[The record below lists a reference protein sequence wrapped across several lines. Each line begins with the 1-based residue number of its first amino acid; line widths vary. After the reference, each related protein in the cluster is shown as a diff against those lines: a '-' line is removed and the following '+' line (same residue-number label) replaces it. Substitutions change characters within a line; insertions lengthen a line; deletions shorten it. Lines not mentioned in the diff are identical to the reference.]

1 MPENYRLGAIIGS
14 ALFVFPVLAFGIWAF
29 MHWRKNCESL
39 RVLLIV
45 LIPVL
50 MPSLLFGYVNLHNA
64 NFAASKGTR
73 QVTALYVNVEPTV
86 QSDDYASV
94 RDFTDGN
101 VMLVTIQSKRF
112 PFGQMELQCSL
123 DDFYNWQIFPG
134 ETYRFTYSPAAKI
147 MIEAVRQK

>member
-73 QVTALYVNVEPTV
+73 QVTALCVNVEPTV

-94 RDFTDGN
+94 RDFTAGN
-101 VMLVTIQSKRF
+101 VMLVTIQSSCNAHWMTSIIGRYF
-112 PFGQMELQCSL
+112 PEKHIDSH
-123 DDFYNWQIFPG
+123 IP
-134 ETYRFTYSPAAKI
+134 
-147 MIEAVRQK
+147 RQQKS